1 MPDMTESRGK
11 RACAAC
17 GGDAVPHGLLYA
29 NIVIDRFID
38 PFIPSRSGKGGW
50 LARTMHRIEE
60 WAAPYIFRATAALGL
75 AKKVTAPDEKTLL
88 LAKVLWEDGITRGV
102 DMWEWRLF
110 GLARNLFYA
119 TLPDGR
125 RIAFEGL
132 PLPEKEIFRAPWMDD
147 KAELKKRF
155 AAAGFPIAAGGSFK
169 RLADAVAFFRARGG
183 TFITKPHSGSA
194 SRHTTLHIDTEE
206 KLARAFR
213 IAKQVS
219 PIVVVEEELR
229 GPVYRATVVDGN
241 FIALLRRDPPHVI
254 GDGKRTIRE
263 LVEEANKHPARN
275 GPYFSKM
282 KIDDAALEELAWQ
295 ALTPESVPEEGRRV
309 ALHQKVNWS
318 LGGTTADATDA
329 VHPDN
334 IRLFEDSA
342 RFLKASI
349 SGIDFIIEDP
359 TRSWKEQKLC
369 GFLEC
374 NSMPFFDNHHLP
386 FEGAPRNVAA
396 KIWEMNGVY

>member
-1 MPDMTESRGK
+1 MNEAKAK
-11 RACAAC
+11 RQCEAC
-17 GGDAVPHGLLYA
+17 GGQAVPHGLLYA
-29 NIVIDRFID
+29 NIVIDSLVD

-60 WAAPYIFRATAALGL
+60 WAAPRIFRATVALGI
-75 AKKVTAPDEKTLL
+75 AKRVNAPDDDTLL
-88 LAKVLWEDGITRGV
+88 LAKVLWEDANTRGV

-110 GLARNLFYA
+110 GLARNLFHA

-132 PLPEKEIFRAPWMDD
+132 PLPERDMYREPWMDD

-155 AAAGFPIAAGGSFK
+155 GPAGFPIAAGGSFK
-169 RLADAVAFFRARGG
+169 SLERALEFFRERGG

-206 KLARAFR
+206 KLIRAFR

-219 PIVVVEEELR
+219 PVVVVEEELQ
-229 GPVYRATVVDGN
+229 GPVYRATVVAGN
-241 FIALLRRDPPHVI
+241 FVALLRRDPPHVI
-254 GDGKRTIRE
+254 GDGVHTVRE
-263 LVEEANKHPARN
+263 LMEEANKHPGRG

-282 KIDDAALEELAWQ
+282 KIDRAAEEELAWQ
-295 ALTPESVPEEGRRV
+295 GLTPESVPEADRRV
-309 ALHQKVNWS
+309 TLHQKVNWS
-318 LGGTTADATDA
+318 LGGTTTDVTDD

-349 SGIDFIIEDP
+349 SGIDFIMTDP
-359 TRSWKEQKLC
+359 AKSWKEQKLC

-386 FEGAPRNVAA
+386 FEGMPRNVAE
-396 KIWEMNGVY
+396 KIWEMNGVR